1 MRRAQ
6 QWRRLREAGLILA
19 LGAWQNDVG
28 GKRSLINRWSTFL
41 KARLVCSIPGPQG
54 TETHFDQLGEC
65 QPLQPGAVQLHRGCS
80 LQHAP
85 GMPSCILWTG
95 APALGCLTSIPL
107 LAEDVFLLRSRDPQ
121 NPLVFGL
128 FTVSR

>member
-1 MRRAQ
+1 MAMRRAQ

-28 GKRSLINRWSTFL
+28 GKRGLINRWSTFL

-65 QPLQPGAVQLHRGCS
+65 PALPAAGSNA
-80 LQHAP
+80 AP
-85 GMPSCILWTG
+85 PRLLPP
-95 APALGCLTSIPL
+95 ARPRAALGCLTSTPL
-107 LAEDVFLLRSRDPQ
+107 FAEDVFLLRTRDPQ

>member
-1 MRRAQ
+1 MG
-6 QWRRLREAGLILA
+6 RLGQTGLRLA

-28 GKRSLINRWSTFL
+28 GKHSLINRWSTFL

-65 QPLQPGAVQLHRGCS
+65 TTNFAARSKTATAAAPSSTSQGGGQGIQDAHLHLLGW
-80 LQHAP
+80 QHLSFSP
-85 GMPSCILWTG
+85 
-95 APALGCLTSIPL
+95 PALSF
-107 LAEDVFLLRSRDPQ
+107 AEDVFLLRTRDPQ